1 MSRIWKTWILFTSR
15 SRQKCNIWH
24 IFTSHAKERLLIVNV
39 SIFTTFSVRK
49 RLSNVK
55 LLRQIYLVNKF
66 TVNAVFAIFK
76 KSIELVLNER
86 QIQNLITCRKNQSR
100 ANEKYYAL
108 LDRYL
113 VFLAQMSCKLM
124 RSYTWHCCMSKHET
138 LAKTVKVVT
147 AFAIFARVENAK
159 IIWHLLSEQNK
170 QSRANV
176 EIATYLLPHCL

>member
-1 MSRIWKTWILFTSR
+1 MSRIWKTGILFTSR

-76 KSIELVLNER
+76 KKHWTGLKWNANTKFNCMQKGPKPSKWKKLRLVG
-86 QIQNLITCRKNQSR
+86 
-100 ANEKYYAL
+100 
-108 LDRYL
+108 YL
-113 VFLAQMSCKLM
+113 VFLAQMFCKCVL
-124 RSYTWHCCMSKHET
+124 THHICCMSKHE
-138 LAKTVKVVT
+138 VKT
-147 AFAIFARVENAK
+147 AFTVFARVENAK
-159 IIWHLLSEQNK
+159 EMWHLLSEQNE
-170 QSRANV
+170 QSPANV

>member
-24 IFTSHAKERLLIVNV
+24 VFTSHAKERLLIVNV

-100 ANEKYYAL
+100 ANEKYYAF

-113 VFLAQMSCKLM
+113 AFLAQMSCKLM
-124 RSYTWHCCMSKHET
+124 RSYTWHLLHEQTRNSCKDGKSRDGFCHFCKSRECKDNIYICFQSKT
-138 LAKTVKVVT
+138 SKAV
-147 AFAIFARVENAK
+147 
-159 IIWHLLSEQNK
+159 QM
-170 QSRANV
+170 
-176 EIATYLLPHCL
+176 